1 MGRHMGRPL
10 HVQGIVRPHLITGK
24 AEYHLQ
30 NMTLSTHVLLALIY
44 YIF

>member
-1 MGRHMGRPL
+1 MGRHIGRPL
-10 HVQGIVRPHLITGK
+10 RVQGIVGAHPITGK

-30 NMTLSTHVLLALIY
+30 NMTLSTHVLFALVY